1 MMVRIAVVVVTY
13 NRKVLLERCL
23 NALVGQTRKPDRIV
37 LVDNASTDGTRD
49 MLAANG
55 WLSREDLMFLPLS
68 DNTGG
73 AGGFAAGIVHA
84 ATTDA
89 DWIWIM
95 DDDAVPHADALER
108 LSSITLDPKN
118 LYGSV
123 AVSGDRLSWPM
134 LPLDDPKKQ
143 RIYTAKELPSLVDV
157 QFIPFLGLMVSCE
170 MVGRI
175 GVPDA
180 GFFIA
185 ADDVDYCLR
194 ARGQGARILLA
205 GASRIEHPAS
215 ESYHLRLPWGTLHAL
230 YLVPWKRYYDVR
242 NRIFVARN
250 HYGIAL
256 YYQTIP
262 GLFLHLLAALFHEGN
277 RIGQLRAFAAGMT
290 DGLLGR
296 KGRRHESWGIRP

>member
-1 MMVRIAVVVVTY
+1 MTRIAVVVVTY

-23 NALVGQTRKPDRIV
+23 TALTTQTRRPDRIV
-37 LVDNASTDGTRD
+37 LVDNASTDGTLE
-49 MLAANG
+49 MLTEHG
-55 WLSREDLMFLPLS
+55 WLTRDDLELLPLT

-73 AGGFAAGIVHA
+73 AGGFSAGIAHA
-84 ATTDA
+84 AKIGA

-95 DDDAVPHADALER
+95 DDDAVPHADALEH
-108 LSSITLDPKN
+108 LASITLDPRN

-123 AVSGDRLSWPM
+123 AVSDDRLSWPM

-143 RIYTAKELPSLVDV
+143 RIYTVKDLPSLVDV
-157 QFIPFLGLMVSCE
+157 QFIPFLGLMVSSE

-215 ESYHLRLPWGTLHAL
+215 ESYHLRLPWGIFHAL
-230 YLVPWKRYYDVR
+230 RLVPWKRYYDVR

-250 HYGIAL
+250 HYGMAL

-262 GLFLHLLAALFHEGN
+262 GSFLRLLAALVHEDH
-277 RIGQLRAFAAGMT
+277 RMAQLRAFAAGMT